1 MNRKFKLFFSLASL
15 CLSVA
20 MLCFGVYSAM
30 SVSYT
35 VNGSVSYEVSG
46 VYVNIDTTLYMST
59 LTTLTG
65 DSSLGSKVSEF
76 ETQLKSNGSASVSDT
91 ANHSYNYEYSSYSEE
106 SGFNAET
113 NPKSDNIPI
122 NYGSYIEDQTAYA
135 YYIIVKIENIAE
147 NKINAVL
154 DLGDTSMLNSY
165 VKPNMTQTNIDANS
179 TQYFVIGMSL
189 KDATIGVN
197 ETFNYHITITPGEL
211 QEPTLYQLVGDQ
223 YISQGEIPVDSSLTI
238 TANNAVS
245 FDFSAMADGAE
256 LQVFNYRIDNFY
268 PKTPFIDITSLQP
281 HIYNSGMFLCAL
293 NGNYSSD
300 DSEYVVS
307 TVLEVLT
314 SGSDATFP
322 VSTDGTLISSQEIY
336 DSYCTSDGTL
346 EFAIVWL
353 SGESQNPG
361 ELLILQI
368 GFRGGEYQYT
378 LNEDDTYTAEYVGK
392 EKSIEVPTEYQGKKV
407 TSFKIETNN
416 MDSIIVPEGIKNV
429 SISNHLTS
437 GCTFNEVSLP
447 TTIES
452 IELDTTS
459 STSMSINIKI
469 NLNDINDWQNEKY
482 DILRYYF
489 SDENNYN
496 TFYGT
501 ISLYVNG
508 VFVQDAVVK

>member
-46 VYVNIDTTLYMST
+46 VYVNINTTLYMST

-91 ANHSYNYEYSSYSEE
+91 AKHSYNYEYASYSEE

-113 NPKSDNIPI
+113 TPKSDNIPI

-179 TQYFVIGMSL
+179 MQYFVIGMSL

-197 ETFNYHITITPGEL
+197 ETFNYDITITPGEL

-223 YISQGEIPVDSSLTI
+223 YISQGQIPVDSSLTI

-245 FDFSAMADGAE
+245 FDFSALAPGAE

-268 PKTPFIDITSLQP
+268 PKAPFMDITSLQAQA
-281 HIYNSGMFLCAL
+281 IENSGPFLCAL
-293 NGNYSSD
+293 KGNYFSD
-300 DSEYVVS
+300 DSDVVS
-307 TVLEVLT
+307 TVLEALT

-353 SGESQNPG
+353 SGESPYPG
-361 ELLILQI
+361 GLPVLQI
-368 GFRGGEYQYT
+368 GFRSGEYQYT
-378 LNEDDTYTAEYVGK
+378 LNEDGTYTAEYVGK

-407 TSFKIETNN
+407 TGFKIETNY
-416 MDSIIVPEGIKNV
+416 MESIIIPEGIKNV

-489 SDENNYN
+489 SDENYYN